1 MTELCFSRRQ
11 LFSEKMILV
20 MKYFLKYPNGQFTGR
35 DISRNLNLNH
45 NELTGTIPES
55 IGNLTKLRTLT
66 LHDNLL
72 TGTIPETIGKLI
84 ELDYLHLSN
93 NKLTGSIPKDIE
105 KLTKLRN
112 IYLYNNQLTGIIPA
126 NIGNLTKLYSLY
138 LYNNKLTGII
148 PESIG
153 KLSELRYL
161 YLYDNQIM
169 GLIPQS
175 ICNLTLNGISL
186 NNNQLCPS
194 YPVCIAESSIGT
206 QDTTRCG
213 YPQIFELIPNQPATG
228 QMVTL
233 GGINFGSPS
242 NLNTV
247 KFDQNEISVE
257 GFIFQSPSTQTELF
271 VRIPT
276 ELSIGICTTTVSVS
290 GESTMASYPFTFTL
304 NSVPGAPVLRNVFKD
319 SSGSWVKAD
328 IITGGD
334 TVLISGHG
342 IGTGGWTVSFSKD
355 GKTFMGKYVTTY
367 SSSELRVAPAV
378 VVPSGMGSGFV
389 EITASVT
396 VAPSGTSGPSSPL
409 QIYFKDNQ
417 VYVDINNTAG
427 PWKGTEASPFNKIQ
441 AGIDATN
448 DTLIT
453 RGRVLVSPG
462 TYKENIIF
470 NGKSINVG
478 SLYTTTGDT
487 AYISSTIIDGNNN
500 GSVVSFV
507 NNEDSTVV
515 LTGFTIQNGS
525 GTLINATQ
533 SHGGGIYCK
542 GASPLLKNLIIKNN
556 TATTWGGGIN
566 CSFSAHPIISNV
578 IIQGNKTIDSNSG
591 QGGGLYCWYSAPV
604 LTNVLITKNSAVYGG
619 GVYLGQQGS
628 GAKLTNVTIADNIGS
643 YGGGIYLNLANGELT
658 NKPMIINTIIWNN
671 LPKQIYFSSENNSW
685 EMDIS
690 FSDIQGGKDSIVT
703 NDNATINWTEGN
715 IDLEPLLHS
724 DYRLDEYS
732 PVIGAGTSTG
742 APLTDLDGNP
752 RPNPEGSNP
761 DMGAYESSRAK
772 RLLYTAPIMD
782 GLDSTD
788 ISFWNDASTLSG
800 HWQKFEDNSN
810 VTYQYAIGTYQANN
824 IVDWQTSG
832 TDTFVT
838 VTGLNLKNDSTYHFS
853 VIGTDQA
860 GSVSKIASSDGVKID
875 IIPPAIISSE
885 KVWTSSNP
893 IIGNLKLKLKFSE
906 PIFSGSVKLESL
918 QGDQYNNEYKIMDQ
932 NQFDIT
938 IFGPFTGGDDIS
950 VTVENVKDRA
960 GSIARDSIFTYP
972 VAYLSDYNSDGL
984 IDALDLSKLVMAWY
998 SKDLQFELAPTSGDM
1013 PYLKPV
1019 VDNQFDIY
1027 DAAAFTRMWH
1037 WSLNKSG
1044 KIDAR
1049 YYTNSG
1055 KELMFLIE
1063 NSTLGIQVAKEVNA
1077 VDFYFDYPKE
1087 YLEIKSNDE
1096 SSTPKEMMLS
1106 HIDTLNGEYYLI
1118 AGYVEQKMRSID
1130 IPYNI
1135 KGEDDVTITAVYR
1148 MFDVAGE
1155 LISQGT
1161 KEILLKPLP
1170 EEFAL
1175 HQNYPN
1181 PFNPFTT
1188 IKFDVPEQTHINLII
1203 YDVLGREVVKLLN
1216 QEVSAGYQSIV
1227 WNTRNNF
1234 DRPVSAGVY
1243 FYQIQAKDFIK
1254 TRKMVLLK

>member
-1 MTELCFSRRQ
+1 M
-11 LFSEKMILV
+11 
-20 MKYFLKYPNGQFTGR
+20 
-35 DISRNLNLNH
+35 
-45 NELTGTIPES
+45 
-55 IGNLTKLRTLT
+55 
-66 LHDNLL
+66 
-72 TGTIPETIGKLI
+72 
-84 ELDYLHLSN
+84 
-93 NKLTGSIPKDIE
+93 
-105 KLTKLRN
+105 
-112 IYLYNNQLTGIIPA
+112 
-126 NIGNLTKLYSLY
+126 
-138 LYNNKLTGII
+138 
-148 PESIG
+148 
-153 KLSELRYL
+153 
-161 YLYDNQIM
+161 
-169 GLIPQS
+169 
-175 ICNLTLNGISL
+175 
-186 NNNQLCPS
+186 
-194 YPVCIAESSIGT
+194 
-206 QDTTRCG
+206 
-213 YPQIFELIPNQPATG
+213 
-228 QMVTL
+228 
-233 GGINFGSPS
+233 
-242 NLNTV
+242 
-247 KFDQNEISVE
+247 
-257 GFIFQSPSTQTELF
+257 
-271 VRIPT
+271 
-276 ELSIGICTTTVSVS
+276 
-290 GESTMASYPFTFTL
+290 
-304 NSVPGAPVLRNVFKD
+304 
-319 SSGSWVKAD
+319 
-328 IITGGD
+328 
-334 TVLISGHG
+334 
-342 IGTGGWTVSFSKD
+342 
-355 GKTFMGKYVTTY
+355 
-367 SSSELRVAPAV
+367 
-378 VVPSGMGSGFV
+378 
-389 EITASVT
+389 
-396 VAPSGTSGPSSPL
+396 

-417 VYVDINNTAG
+417 VFVDINNTAG

-542 GASPLLKNLIIKNN
+542 GASPSLKNLKIINN
-556 TATTWGGGIN
+556 SATTWGGGIN

-604 LTNVLITKNSAVYGG
+604 LKNVLIANNSAVYGG

-938 IFGPFTGGDDIS
+938 IFGPFIGGDDIS

-1188 IKFDVPEQTHINLII
+1188 IKFD
-1203 YDVLGREVVKLLN
+1203 
-1216 QEVSAGYQSIV
+1216 
-1227 WNTRNNF
+1227 
-1234 DRPVSAGVY
+1234 
-1243 FYQIQAKDFIK
+1243 
-1254 TRKMVLLK
+1254 